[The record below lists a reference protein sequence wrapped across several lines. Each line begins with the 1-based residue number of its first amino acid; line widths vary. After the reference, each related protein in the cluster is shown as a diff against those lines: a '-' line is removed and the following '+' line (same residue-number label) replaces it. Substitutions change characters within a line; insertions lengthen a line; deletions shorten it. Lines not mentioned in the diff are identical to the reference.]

1 MRQKRLGRRVLSSE
15 IQAKADSSRQKV
27 KKEGEGKSLAIWQM
41 PRAMRLPSLES
52 SKRKQARAGLFE
64 RRSVERSL
72 A

>member
-1 MRQKRLGRRVLSSE
+1 
-15 IQAKADSSRQKV
+15 V

-41 PRAMRLPSLES
+41 PQAMRLPSLES

>member
-1 MRQKRLGRRVLSSE
+1 MHGQQHAADLRDLSGE
-15 IQAKADSSRQKV
+15 
-27 KKEGEGKSLAIWQM
+27 KEGEGKSLAIWQM

>member
-1 MRQKRLGRRVLSSE
+1 MRQKRLGRRVLSCE